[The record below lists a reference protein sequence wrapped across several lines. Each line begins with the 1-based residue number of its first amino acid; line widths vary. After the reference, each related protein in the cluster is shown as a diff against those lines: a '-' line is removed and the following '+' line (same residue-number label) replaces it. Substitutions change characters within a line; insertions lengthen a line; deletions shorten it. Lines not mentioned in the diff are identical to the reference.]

1 MALGRLRANSGSR
14 SVRIHLDW
22 ERPGHGEG
30 SRGLGYALL
39 QAVRAMGCPETGTGE
54 DFLDDPLL
62 FVATEL
68 RIRGHWA
75 TW

>member
-1 MALGRLRANSGSR
+1 
-14 SVRIHLDW
+14 
-22 ERPGHGEG
+22 
-30 SRGLGYALL
+30 
-39 QAVRAMGCPETGTGE
+39 MGCPETGTGE

-75 TW
+75 T